1 MKDII
6 GRTEERAAI
15 QSVMS
20 MWLGRKVP
28 TAAVLLSVAAEKI
41 VFPCRSRIVKSIGF
55 RWNKCSSKCRI
66 LIENQEIVS
75 WHHKYLVQMM
85 RLRVEGKEIFYVD
98 KSWVDN
104 NITCSRWWQREGEF
118 GIKKSYSAGNT
129 LILLH
134 SGSENSF
141 LDNMMLVCKTGS
153 ERGDYHR
160 QMNGTN
166 IEKWVHENLA
176 SKLPYAC
183 VFVLDNAP
191 YHIVPLDT
199 VPSKDAVKRDI

>member
-1 MKDII
+1 VKDII

-20 MWLGRKVP
+20 MWLGKKVP
-28 TAAVLLSVAAEKI
+28 TAAALLSVAGEKI
-41 VFPCRSRIVKSIGF
+41 VFPWRSRIVKIIGL

-66 LIENQEIVS
+66 LIENQEIVL

-85 RLRVEGKEIFYVD
+85 RLQVEGKEIFYVD

-104 NITCSRWWQREGEF
+104 NITFSREGEF

-160 QMNGTN
+160 QINGTN
-166 IEKWVHENLA
+166 IEKWFHENLA

-191 YHIVPLDT
+191 HHTVPLDT